1 MEKNVI
7 YLRLTLVKNTNKINS
22 FLILTIVTLLNDT
35 VLHLINVTSVIKA
48 VKILYEN

>member
-7 YLRLTLVKNTNKINS
+7 YLRLTLVNNTNIINS
-22 FLILTIVTLLNDT
+22 FLFLSIVNSFNDT
-35 VLHLINVTSVIKA
+35 VLYLINMTSVIKA